1 MVTMGPHYLSR
12 ILSARSIAVIGA
24 SNQAD
29 TVGAMIF
36 HNLLA
41 MGYEGDLY
49 PVNPKYRKVQGR
61 KCYPDIGAIDRNI
74 DLAVIATPAQSV
86 PGLVRECGQAG
97 VQGAIVMSAGFS
109 EEGPG
114 GTRLQDAL
122 LEAAREFGVRVIG
135 PNCLGL
141 MRPERKINA
150 TFSRNSALPGHLALV
165 SQSGAICTA
174 ILDWAE
180 DQQIGFSLVA
190 SVGDAAD
197 VDFGDILDFLA
208 LDPETR
214 SILLYVEGI
223 RNARSFMS
231 GLRAAARM
239 KPVIVIKSGRHAE
252 GSRAAMS
259 HTGAMVGAD
268 DVFDAALERAGAV
281 RAQTVQQMF
290 SAASILSSG
299 VRLRGNRLAI
309 ITNAGGP
316 GVMATDRAVE
326 LDVAIAE
333 LAPDT
338 LEHLNAALP
347 KHWSR
352 ANPVDLLGDADP
364 ERYEK
369 ALSACLADPGVDG
382 VLTML
387 TPQAMTDPA
396 GAAAAVIGAASE
408 SKRGKPVLACWMGG
422 KRVEKA
428 RECFYRS
435 RLPHFITPEASVEA
449 FAYLTAHQRNQR
461 LLLQVPGPLSDR
473 SPADVEGARM
483 IIEGVLSEGR
493 RSLGTMESKAVL
505 SAFRIPVT
513 QTVQAHS
520 ASEALVAASTLGY
533 PLAMKVASP
542 QITHKSDVGGV
553 RLNITSAESVR
564 KSFGAILQEAAEA
577 QPDAVLEGV
586 TLERMYRSHYGREL
600 MVGVL
605 RDPVFGPV
613 ISFGSGGTSVEV
625 LQDRAVALPPLNET
639 IIRGLIDRTR
649 VARLLKRFRHM
660 PPVDVAALEQ
670 VLLRISEMV
679 CELPEIIE
687 LDINPLIVDENGL
700 AAVDA
705 RIGIAPSPSSAD
717 RYGHMAIHPYP
728 VHLVEKWPMPDGIT
742 LTVRP
747 IRPEDAQIEQA
758 FVRGLSDESRY
769 FRFMQAVHELTQE
782 MLVRFTQ
789 IDYDREMALIAVVE
803 TDDGTELQVAVARYT
818 AYPDRRSCEFAIVV
832 ADDWQGRG
840 IGTHLMHSLMQVA
853 KSRGIDLM
861 EGEIIAGNTHMLGLM
876 DRLGFKVHP
885 NPEDE
890 GVVEAS
896 RAL

>member
-1 MVTMGPHYLSR
+1 
-12 ILSARSIAVIGA
+12 
-24 SNQAD
+24 
-29 TVGAMIF
+29 
-36 HNLLA
+36 
-41 MGYEGDLY
+41 
-49 PVNPKYRKVQGR
+49 
-61 KCYPDIGAIDRNI
+61 
-74 DLAVIATPAQSV
+74 
-86 PGLVRECGQAG
+86 
-97 VQGAIVMSAGFS
+97 
-109 EEGPG
+109 
-114 GTRLQDAL
+114 
-122 LEAAREFGVRVIG
+122 
-135 PNCLGL
+135 
-141 MRPERKINA
+141 
-150 TFSRNSALPGHLALV
+150 
-165 SQSGAICTA
+165 
-174 ILDWAE
+174 
-180 DQQIGFSLVA
+180 
-190 SVGDAAD
+190 
-197 VDFGDILDFLA
+197 
-208 LDPETR
+208 
-214 SILLYVEGI
+214 
-223 RNARSFMS
+223 
-231 GLRAAARM
+231 
-239 KPVIVIKSGRHAE
+239 
-252 GSRAAMS
+252 
-259 HTGAMVGAD
+259 
-268 DVFDAALERAGAV
+268 
-281 RAQTVQQMF
+281 
-290 SAASILSSG
+290 
-299 VRLRGNRLAI
+299 
-309 ITNAGGP
+309 
-316 GVMATDRAVE
+316 
-326 LDVAIAE
+326 
-333 LAPDT
+333 
-338 LEHLNAALP
+338 
-347 KHWSR
+347 
-352 ANPVDLLGDADP
+352 
-364 ERYEK
+364 
-369 ALSACLADPGVDG
+369 
-382 VLTML
+382 
-387 TPQAMTDPA
+387 
-396 GAAAAVIGAASE
+396 
-408 SKRGKPVLACWMGG
+408 
-422 KRVEKA
+422 
-428 RECFYRS
+428 
-435 RLPHFITPEASVEA
+435 
-449 FAYLTAHQRNQR
+449 
-461 LLLQVPGPLSDR
+461 
-473 SPADVEGARM
+473 M
-483 IIEGVLSEGR
+483 IIEGVLNEGR

-520 ASEALVAASTLGY
+520 AAEALVAASTLGY

-553 RLNITSAESVR
+553 RLNITSAEAVR
-564 KSFGAILQEAAEA
+564 KSYSAILQEAAEA
-577 QPDAVLEGV
+577 QPEASLEGV

-705 RIGIAPSPSSAD
+705 RIGIDLSPSSAD
-717 RYGHMAIHPYP
+717 RYAHMAIHPYP
-728 VHLVEKWPMPDGIT
+728 GHLVEKWPMPDGIT

-803 TDDGTELQVAVARYT
+803 TDAGSELQVAVARYT
-818 AYPDRRSCEFAIVV
+818 AYPDRHSCEFAIVV

-896 RAL
+896 RTL